1 MNDDDRQNALADVSE
16 LAQMLHALRG
26 LSGEVESL
34 LADAMKVAHAVGL
47 TQVLIADA
55 AALSPGRV
63 SQIVKDGEV
72 STPWEQLSERVH
84 TLREWPGD
92 ALRPYRASFAG
103 HMAMPPYRRRRSAGA
118 DGQ

>member
-1 MNDDDRQNALADVSE
+1 MKDDDRQNALADVSE
-16 LAQMLHALRG
+16 LAQLLHALRG
-26 LSGEVESL
+26 LSGEVETL
-34 LADAMKVAHAVGL
+34 LAEAMKVAHDRGL

-72 STPWEQLSERVH
+72 FMTRKQLSERVH
-84 TLREWPGD
+84 ALREWPGD

-103 HMAMPPYRRRRSAGA
+103 HMAMPPYRRRRSVGM